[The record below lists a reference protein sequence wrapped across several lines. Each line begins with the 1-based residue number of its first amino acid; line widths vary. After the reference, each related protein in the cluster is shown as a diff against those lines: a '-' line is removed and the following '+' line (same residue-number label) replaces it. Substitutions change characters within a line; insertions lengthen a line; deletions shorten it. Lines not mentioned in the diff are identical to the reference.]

1 MYPELF
7 RIGGFPINTYGV
19 LLALAFLAALFV
31 AARAGARDGLP
42 RERVFDLG
50 LWMLLGGLVGSKLLL
65 MVAEPEY
72 AAHPSQLVSLDF
84 LRSGGVW
91 YGGFLGG
98 LLAGVF
104 LIRRYRLPFWKVT
117 DAFAPGVVLGQA
129 IGRQGCFAAGC
140 CWGKPTTLPWGV
152 HFTDAGNAVTQV
164 PTTVE
169 QLRDTVERGYWA
181 QKLGGLDAPVHLHP
195 TQLYESAAC
204 LVIFLLLVTLHRRKR
219 FNGEVVAAYAVL
231 YGLTRFL
238 IEFVRDDPRGDIL
251 GLTTLTGLST
261 SQLISLL
268 VVFGGLVFL
277 FLRRRRAKREGSEP
291 GEGGAQISDTA
302 RA

>member
-7 RIGGFPINTYGV
+7 HIGSFPVNTYGV

-31 AARAGARDGLP
+31 AARLGARDGLP
-42 RERVFDLG
+42 RERIFDLG

-72 AAHPSQLVSLDF
+72 ASNPWQLVSLDF
-84 LRSGGVW
+84 IRSGGVW

-98 LLAGVF
+98 LVTGVL
-104 LIRRYRLPFWKVT
+104 LIRRYKLPFGKVM
-117 DAFAPGVVLGQA
+117 DAFAPGVALGQA

-152 HFTDAGNAVTQV
+152 EFGELAHRITGV
-164 PTTVE
+164 PV
-169 QLRDTVERGYWA
+169 D
-181 QKLGGLDAPVHLHP
+181 VHLHP
-195 TQLYESAAC
+195 TQLYESFASA
-204 LVIFLLLVTLHRRKR
+204 LLFLFLYRLHRRKR
-219 FNGEVVAAYAVL
+219 FTGEVIAAYAVL
-231 YGLTRFL
+231 YGLIRFL

-251 GLTTLTGLST
+251 GLTSLTGLST
-261 SQLISLL
+261 SQLISLFVIVGGIIFL
-268 VVFGGLVFL
+268 VR
-277 FLRRRRAKREGSEP
+277 RRRRANREDATPKGDD
-291 GEGGAQISDTA
+291 AATTADTA